1 VEALEEAG
9 KGVGAL
15 GGDEPV
21 DMVIHDAVAVNE
33 HAFFLGEEGETLEVA
48 LHFEACGE
56 QLVAVNAA
64 GDNMMGRAGDDAA
77 GGAGHE
83 MLNLLPKKWR
93 EEEKNLG
100 A

>member
-21 DMVIHDAVAVNE
+21 DVVIHDAVAVNE
-33 HAFFLGEEGETLEVA
+33 HALFFGDEGEAPEVA
-48 LHFEACGE
+48 LLFEACGE
-56 QLVAVNAA
+56 ELVAVNSA

-77 GGAGHE
+77 GGAGHG
-83 MLNLLPKKWR
+83 MLNLLLRKWR
-93 EEEKNLG
+93 EGEKNLG